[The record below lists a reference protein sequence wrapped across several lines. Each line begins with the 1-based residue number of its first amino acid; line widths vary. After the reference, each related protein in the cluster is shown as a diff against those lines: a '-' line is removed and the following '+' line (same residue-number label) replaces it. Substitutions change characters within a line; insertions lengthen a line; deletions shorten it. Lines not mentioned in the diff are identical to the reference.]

1 MDTLSY
7 MNLSQGLSSDV
18 QSTSVVKVGVSA
30 GQNTEQKEIGDDVGS
45 KHNAPEKG
53 GKKKKGKHMQNQ
65 VQPKCFID
73 ICYFFGKNEEHRV
86 HIQITYN
93 GTKSCMNRRKD
104 KIV

>member
-1 MDTLSY
+1 
-7 MNLSQGLSSDV
+7 
-18 QSTSVVKVGVSA
+18 
-30 GQNTEQKEIGDDVGS
+30 
-45 KHNAPEKG
+45 
-53 GKKKKGKHMQNQ
+53 MQNQ